1 MSDKTQVLLSALATC
16 GISHAEAMALGLP
29 NLGREVERVCADYG
43 LVVCKIFEFPSRHNT
58 LLVPYRFELAADQKP
73 LVRQILA
80 ELAA

>member
-1 MSDKTQVLLSALATC
+1 MSDNAHVVLSALATC
-16 GISHAEAMALGLP
+16 GISHAEAIALGVP

-43 LVVCKIFEFPSRHNT
+43 LVVCKIFEFPSRPNT
-58 LLVPYRFELAADQKP
+58 LLVPFRFELVADQKP